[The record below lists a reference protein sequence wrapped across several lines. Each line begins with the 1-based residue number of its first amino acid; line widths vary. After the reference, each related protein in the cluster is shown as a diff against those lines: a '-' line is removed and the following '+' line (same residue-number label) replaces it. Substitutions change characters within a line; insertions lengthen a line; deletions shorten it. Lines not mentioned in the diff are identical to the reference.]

1 MKGKRLYELISSL
14 SKSEKRQLNYKCS
27 SSNDKRHDYLKR
39 CLDVDSSEKFQ
50 KQLQKIKSKFSHLNP
65 KKQDESLNR
74 IIYFSRQEIENV
86 KMLHYLNE
94 NGKERN
100 RVLAEIA
107 YAEEQYGLF
116 DYYSDKIKKDN
127 NNQLDLVTDLRR
139 ISWEINLRLRIQ
151 TKEDYKKLKEL
162 LIRKSSVL
170 DDLYHVELGQYYY
183 LLSSICMDNSLLYD
197 ELKSNFPSNDKINR
211 IIQDV
216 RSSSIAGIFK
226 VSEARFNFY
235 DLDQLQKQIAEAEVL
250 FNKGEGDEEDKD
262 KGKRLL
268 RVTIFLKMLMGMQ
281 YGLPLPSLREWSQEG
296 FELQE
301 KFNIHE
307 TITYF
312 FHLMFVILDED
323 FEEFNRISE
332 ARNSRYFNNQNRFY
346 IDFLKGLILYMERKP
361 DEALDYLKD
370 LRHNDSH
377 YIAMWSRLLEIRIH
391 YDLEN
396 FDLLESLLNKMKRYL
411 DTNSHKQFTWDSCL
425 RVYKFF
431 KAAVRNIDKPKPI
444 EDNHFKLFK
453 VITHLD

>member
-1 MKGKRLYELISSL
+1 MKGKRLYELITSL
-14 SKSEKRQLNYKCS
+14 SKSERRQLNYKCS

-39 CLDVDSSEKFQ
+39 CLDVDSIDDFQ
-50 KQLQKIKSKFSHLNP
+50 KQLQKIKSKFSHLNS
-65 KKQDESLNR
+65 KKQNESLNR

-100 RVLAEIA
+100 RVLAEIS
-107 YAEEQYGLF
+107 YSEEQYGLF

-127 NNQLDLVTDLRR
+127 NNQPDLVTDLRR

-151 TKEDYKKLKEL
+151 TKEDYKKLKNL

-183 LLSSICMDNSLLYD
+183 LLSSICMDNSLLFD
-197 ELKSNFPSNDKINR
+197 ELKANFPSNEKINR
-211 IIQDV
+211 IIKDV

-235 DLDQLQKQIAEAEVL
+235 NLDQLQKQIAEAEEL
-250 FNKGEGDEEDKD
+250 FRKGEGDEDDKD

-281 YGLPLPSLREWSQEG
+281 YGLPLESLREWSQEG

-307 TITYF
+307 TMVYF

-323 FEEFNRISE
+323 YEEYNRISE

-346 IDFLKGLILYMERKP
+346 IHFLKGLTLHMEGKP
-361 DEALDYLKD
+361 NEALDFLKD

-396 FDLLESLLNKMKRYL
+396 FDLLESLLAKMKRYL
-411 DTNSHKQFTWDSCL
+411 DNNSHKQFMWDSCF

-431 KAAVRNIDKPKPI
+431 KQAIRNIEKPKPI

-453 VITHLD
+453 VITKI